1 MPDTELASL
10 AKRWR
15 IAELALFGSGLR
27 EDFGSTS
34 DLDFL
39 VTFEPGTEWSLWD
52 FIDLRDE
59 LETLFGR
66 RVDLVEK
73 RALRNPYRRRHIL
86 ETAKVVYA
94 A

>member
-1 MPDTELASL
+1 MPEAELARI

-15 IAELALFGSGLR
+15 IAELALFGSAAR
-27 EDFGSTS
+27 ADFSAAS

-39 VTFEPGTEWSLWD
+39 VTFEPDAEWSLWD
-52 FIDLRDE
+52 FVELKEE
-59 LETLFGR
+59 LEMLFGR

-86 ETAKVVYA
+86 ESARVVYA